1 MSNLYEI
8 DATIKE
14 AIDKGYDMAF
24 VDENGEF
31 KQADYDEWLDRLKIE
46 ETQKLEN
53 IACYVKDLIS
63 EANAIKAEEK
73 ALAERRKWKENKAE
87 RLAMYMDGFLRMKE
101 WKRFETARCAVSYRK
116 STALEVTEEPLLTE
130 WLKLH
135 DEFLKHPEPI
145 LNKAELKKYAKTH
158 DVPGVELVEKQN
170 IQFK

>member
-63 EANAIKAEEK
+63 EANAIKMEEK
-73 ALAERRKWKENKAE
+73 ELPANEGL
-87 RLAMYMDGFLRMKE
+87 
-101 WKRFETARCAVSYRK
+101 ET
-116 STALEVTEEPLLTE
+116 L
-130 WLKLH
+130 
-135 DEFLKHPEPI
+135 
-145 LNKAELKKYAKTH
+145 
-158 DVPGVELVEKQN
+158 
-170 IQFK
+170 